1 MGIADRLIKR
11 LEQEIRPLERELKVE
26 LPRQLAEAAAHGD
39 LSENAEYDAAKQ
51 RKEFVQAQ
59 LARLYDKRQS
69 LSGISELMI
78 PRDSIGFWSKVKV
91 LDLDNDEEIEYRLV
105 SPDESDPRNDRI
117 SVSSPIG
124 RALLG
129 KIDGD
134 AVDIETPRGTKGY
147 EILEFSTVHEASDL
161 DD

>member
-1 MGIADRLIKR
+1 MGISDRLIKK
-11 LEQEIRPLERELKVE
+11 LEKEIRPLERELTVE

-59 LARLYDKRQS
+59 LRRLYEKRQS

-78 PRDSIGFWSKVKV
+78 PRDSIGFWSQVKV
-91 LDLDNDEEIEYRLV
+91 LDLDNDEEIEYRIV
-105 SPDESDPRNDRI
+105 SPDESDPRNGRI

-124 RALLG
+124 RALIG
-129 KIDGD
+129 KTDGD
-134 AVDIETPRGTKGY
+134 VVEIETPRGTKTY
-147 EILEFSTVHEASDL
+147 EILEFLTVHVAPDP

>member
-134 AVDIETPRGTKGY
+134 AVDIETPRGTKAY
-147 EILEFSTVHEASDL
+147 EILEFSTVHEA
-161 DD
+161 

>member
-1 MGIADRLIKR
+1 MGIAERLIKK

-39 LSENAEYDAAKQ
+39 LSENAEYEAAKQ
-51 RKEFVQAQ
+51 RKELVQAQ

-69 LSGISELMI
+69 LAGISELMI

-91 LDLDNDEEIEYRLV
+91 LDLDSDEEIEYRLV
-105 SPDESDPRNDRI
+105 SPDESDPRNDRV

-124 RALLG
+124 RALIG
-129 KIDGD
+129 KIEGD
-134 AVDIETPRGTKGY
+134 EVKIETPRGTKNY
-147 EILEFSTVHEASDL
+147 EILEFLTVHVAPEP

>member
-1 MGIADRLIKR
+1 MKIADRLIKR

-69 LSGISELMI
+69 VSGISELMI

-134 AVDIETPRGTKGY
+134 KVDIVTPRGRKTY

>member
-134 AVDIETPRGTKGY
+134 AVDIETPRGTKAY
-147 EILEFSTVHEASDL
+147 EILEFSTVHETSDL

>member
-91 LDLDNDEEIEYRLV
+91 LDLDSDEEIEYRLV

-134 AVDIETPRGTKGY
+134 KVDIVTPRGRKTY

>member
-91 LDLDNDEEIEYRLV
+91 LDLDSDEEIEYRLV
-105 SPDESDPRNDRI
+105 SPDESDPRNHRI

-134 AVDIETPRGTKGY
+134 KVDIVTPRGRKTY